1 MPSRMPPSYI
11 PYGMI
16 HILLVTLILVRGAHA
31 YTWSFKEAPSQ
42 CGHLTVAIAGND
54 GIPPFHVLITPFG
67 PSPLANVV
75 ETRQILDIP
84 FTESQ
89 KEVQFQLTYP
99 AGSQFVA
106 VVSDASGF
114 ASGGTGVATMV
125 ADSDDSSC
133 FDAAITAHS
142 DFVFNIFPSGNQIV
156 QCQALQIW
164 WDPILV
170 QGCVFLPV
178 SYFFCVFILFGWP
191 HSHSAQRTFW

>member
-1 MPSRMPPSYI
+1 MPPTHF
-11 PYGMI
+11 PYGV
-16 HILLVTLILVRGAHA
+16 HLLLITLILRGAYA
-31 YTWSFKEAPSQ
+31 YTWSFQDAPNQ
-42 CGHLTVAIAGND
+42 CGQLTVAIAGND
-54 GIPPFHVLITPFG
+54 GTPPFRILIAPFG
-67 PSPLANVV
+67 PSPLPNGV

-84 FTESQ
+84 FPGNQ
-89 KEVQFQLTYP
+89 NEVQFQLTYP
-99 AGSQFVA
+99 ADSQFVA

-142 DFVFNIFPSGNQIV
+142 DFVFNIFPSGTQIV

-164 WDPILV
+164 WDPIMV